1 MQLAAL
7 HSTPCAGYSTNG
19 TYTLRRNFKNSGSSR
34 FGWPISHA
42 ENISRGIEYETT
54 GGGPIIRICGS
65 SWQAEWS
72 LSGTRQREAQDN
84 RTASF
89 TIQVIAPEEFD
100 VCEEFMK
107 KTLLVSLLVVS
118 FCSFSVAA
126 DESAKESKAAD
137 RVQAAA
143 EVLNEIQGTP
153 DKGIPQEV
161 LGSAECVAVVP
172 SMLKGGFVFGAK
184 YGRGLASCR
193 TPKGWSAPA
202 FFTVKGGSIGF
213 QIGGQAVDL
222 VMLIMNNDG
231 MQHLLSSKFA
241 LGADASVAA
250 GPVGRHAEGNTD
262 WKMRAQVLTYSRAR
276 GIFAGVTL
284 NGAQIK
290 QDKDST
296 REAYGRMV
304 PFRTS
309 LTGEIDPPASANA
322 FLSALAKWAQEAA
335 K

>member
-1 MQLAAL
+1 
-7 HSTPCAGYSTNG
+7 
-19 TYTLRRNFKNSGSSR
+19 
-34 FGWPISHA
+34 
-42 ENISRGIEYETT
+42 
-54 GGGPIIRICGS
+54 
-65 SWQAEWS
+65 
-72 LSGTRQREAQDN
+72 
-84 RTASF
+84 
-89 TIQVIAPEEFD
+89 
-100 VCEEFMK
+100 MK
-107 KTLLVSLLVVS
+107 KLVLLAVVV
-118 FCSFSVAA
+118 CLCRFSVAA
-126 DESAKESKAAD
+126 DDQPKESKASD

-143 EVLNEIQGTP
+143 DVLDEIQAAP

-172 SMLKGGFVFGAK
+172 SMLKGGFIVGAK

-202 FFTVKGGSIGF
+202 FFVVTGGSFGF

-222 VMLIMNNDG
+222 VMLIMNKDG
-231 MQHLLSSKFA
+231 MKHLLSSEFA

-262 WKMRAQVLTYSRAR
+262 WKMRAEVLTYSRAR
-276 GIFAGVTL
+276 GLFAGVTL

-296 REAYGRMV
+296 REFYGRMV

-309 LTGEIDPPASANA
+309 LVGEIDPPAGANA
-322 FLSALAKWAQEAA
+322 FLTSLAKWAQEAA

>member
-1 MQLAAL
+1 
-7 HSTPCAGYSTNG
+7 
-19 TYTLRRNFKNSGSSR
+19 
-34 FGWPISHA
+34 
-42 ENISRGIEYETT
+42 
-54 GGGPIIRICGS
+54 
-65 SWQAEWS
+65 
-72 LSGTRQREAQDN
+72 
-84 RTASF
+84 
-89 TIQVIAPEEFD
+89 
-100 VCEEFMK
+100 MK
-107 KTLLVSLLVVS
+107 KSVLVAVMLCL
-118 FCSFSVAA
+118 SVAA
-126 DESAKESKAAD
+126 VAADDQPKESKAQD

-143 EVLNEIQGTP
+143 DVLDEIQGAP

-172 SMLKGGFVFGAK
+172 SMLKGGFIFGGR

-202 FFTVKGGSIGF
+202 FFSVAGGSFGL

-222 VMLIMNNDG
+222 VMLIMNDNG
-231 MQHLLSSKFA
+231 MKNLLSSKFE

-262 WKMRAQVLTYSRAR
+262 WKMRAEVLTYSRAR
-276 GIFAGVTL
+276 GIFAGVSL
-284 NGAQIK
+284 DGAIVK

-296 REAYGRMV
+296 REFYGRMV

-309 LTGEIDPPASANA
+309 LTGTIEPPAGASP
-322 FLSALAKWAQEAA
+322 FLSTLSKWAQEAA